1 MGLEI
6 LDRVVRLVTNE
17 ILRVLK
23 EAHISLATTAI
34 GIVIQGTLVITN
46 SLVVILIK
54 MIIASKGGTQPS
66 YGFRMM

>member
-6 LDRVVRLVTNE
+6 LDRVVRLVTHE

-23 EAHISLATTAI
+23 EARISLATTAI

-54 MIIASKGGTQPS
+54 MIISSKGGTQPS

>member
-6 LDRVVRLVTNE
+6 LDRVVRLVTHE

-34 GIVIQGTLVITN
+34 GIVI
-46 SLVVILIK
+46 
-54 MIIASKGGTQPS
+54 
-66 YGFRMM
+66 